1 MKEKKKTIIGSLSS
15 SLYTHL
21 RYRRRIFFLFSFRT
35 NVDLSLI
42 IHVTRTPDTRK
53 RSWGICFRCM
63 AACRYILFTVY
74 SPLPSVPPHRLIYGF
89 PSRYSSPSCSSRALR
104 LFLRVYPDFA
114 RASFTLFRPRREK
127 VNQFTHFS
135 YPSAIDLLFLLW
147 GSEISRRDKF
157 GVGRFIFVQSKV
169 AFLSSWHKFRLS
181 PTFFFFHANEE

>member
-1 MKEKKKTIIGSLSS
+1 MKEKKRRSS
-15 SLYTHL
+15 EAFL
-21 RYRRRIFFLFSFRT
+21 RAYIRIFDIDAGSSFSFRS
-35 NVDLSLI
+35 VDLSLI

-135 YPSAIDLLFLLW
+135 YPSAIDHLFLLW

-169 AFLSSWHKFRLS
+169 AFLSS
-181 PTFFFFHANEE
+181 

>member
-1 MKEKKKTIIGSLSS
+1 
-15 SLYTHL
+15 
-21 RYRRRIFFLFSFRT
+21 
-35 NVDLSLI
+35 
-42 IHVTRTPDTRK
+42 
-53 RSWGICFRCM
+53 M

-181 PTFFFFHANEE
+181 PTFFFPRQRRITEGRERGNVATRCLMLAIYVCRSLPSRVEFVTSWRQLFTLSFPLAS

>member
-1 MKEKKKTIIGSLSS
+1 
-15 SLYTHL
+15 
-21 RYRRRIFFLFSFRT
+21 
-35 NVDLSLI
+35 
-42 IHVTRTPDTRK
+42 
-53 RSWGICFRCM
+53 M

-104 LFLRVYPDFA
+104 SFLRVYPDLA
-114 RASFTLFRPRREK
+114 RASFTCFVISSEK
-127 VNQFTHFS
+127 GEATTTVNQFTHFS
-135 YPSAIDLLFLLW
+135 YPSAIDHLFLLW

-181 PTFFFFHANEE
+181 PTFFFPRQRRITEGRERGNVATRCLMLAIYVCRSLPSRVEFVTSWRQLFTLSFPLAS

>member
-1 MKEKKKTIIGSLSS
+1 MKEKKRRSS
-15 SLYTHL
+15 EAFL
-21 RYRRRIFFLFSFRT
+21 RAYIRIFDIDAESSFSFRS
-35 NVDLSLI
+35 VDLSLI
-42 IHVTRTPDTRK
+42 IHVTRIPDTRK

-104 LFLRVYPDFA
+104 LFLRVYPDLA
-114 RASFTLFRPRREK
+114 RASFTCFVISSEK
-127 VNQFTHFS
+127 GEATTTVNQFTHFS
-135 YPSAIDLLFLLW
+135 YPSAIDHLFLLW

-169 AFLSSWHKFRLS
+169 AFLSS
-181 PTFFFFHANEE
+181 